1 MNTLVLPFSYARETR
16 GGVLLSISTFILVL
30 MSTMF
35 FANSVAAQCPADSLP
50 GPVSPMSPW
59 LYICDT
65 VMVPNNNGS
74 PPDSCPVRVCYCVRT
89 GGLSAPY
96 TEIFINGYDI
106 VDEDCNPFAPGENP
120 IKILFVELVNQNP
133 SNLEW
138 PCPPCGNGGGAPNT
152 RLTTSGCRTNT
163 VPSQPCAGCCFY
175 CVVDFRLCC
184 DENGNKIITKISE
197 SWVGTQACPSGCT
210 VGPCD
215 PF

>member
-1 MNTLVLPFSYARETR
+1 
-16 GGVLLSISTFILVL
+16 

-35 FANSVAAQCPADSLP
+35 FANNVAAQCPADSLP
-50 GPVSPMSPW
+50 GPVSPMSSW
-59 LYICDT
+59 LHICDT
-65 VMVPNNNGS
+65 VLVPNNNT
-74 PPDSCPVRVCYCVRT
+74 PDPDDTCPVVLCYCVRT
-89 GGLSAPY
+89 GGVIAPY
-96 TEIFINGYDI
+96 TEIFIVGYDEVDDCRPFDNDDKPI
-106 VDEDCNPFAPGENP
+106 V
-120 IKILFVELVNQNP
+120 ILFRELVNQNP

-138 PCPPCGNGGGAPNT
+138 PCPPCGGGGAPNT
-152 RLTTSGCRTNT
+152 RLTVAGCRTNT

-197 SWVGTQACPSGCT
+197 SWVGTQACPSGCI

>member
-1 MNTLVLPFSYARETR
+1 MKSHSHSFSHARKTR
-16 GGVLLSISTFILVL
+16 GGLLSISTFILVL
-30 MSTMF
+30 MGTMF

-65 VMVPNNNGS
+65 VSVDNKTTTDDLL
-74 PPDSCPVRVCYCVRT
+74 DSCDIVLCYCVRT
-89 GGLSAPY
+89 GGVTAPY
-96 TEIFINGYDI
+96 TEIFIHNYYLRDI
-106 VDEDCNPFAPGENP
+106 NCRPFIDTDNHT
-120 IKILFVELVNQNP
+120 KILFEELVNQNP
-133 SNLEW
+133 SNLDW
-138 PCPPCGNGGGAPNT
+138 PCPPCGGGGAPNT
-152 RLTTSGCRTNT
+152 RLTISGCRTNT

-184 DENGNKIITKISE
+184 DEYGNKVITVVSQ
-197 SWVGTQACPSGCT
+197 SSVGTQTCPSGCT